1 MKPGAI
7 IAGRIPKTAVSTAN
21 AACSVTTEA
30 PGRDQRVYIL
40 GLSLSYSA
48 AQTTAPLATVA
59 DSTPTT
65 LENLHVYNVRD
76 IVPPVPI
83 AMTKGKAITV
93 TLPAGGASVI
103 GAITLRYYIGA

>member
-1 MKPGAI
+1 MKPGSI
-7 IAGRIPKTAVSTAN
+7 IAGRIPKTATATN
-21 AACSVTTEA
+21 AIASVTTEA

-40 GLSLSYSA
+40 GLSFSYST

-65 LENLHVYNVRD
+65 LENYHVYNVRD

-93 TLPAGGASVI
+93 SLPAGGSGVV
-103 GAITLRYYIGA
+103 GAVTLRYYIGA